1 MFSLLTETDM
11 EEPATPDRPIKI
23 YTSRAIL
30 VSTFLAGPMAGGYML
45 AENFKAFGER
55 RRATWSL
62 IISILGTA
70 LLMTVANLIP
80 FIDKVPPIAFSAAAL
95 VVIHQMIN
103 YYLAKRMEA
112 HFYAGGKKTG
122 IGKIILVCVIALIL
136 TVSLAIVGV
145 FYFTPSSFTSS
156 PNVVTKNYGTLKHEI
171 AYDPGNITVEEVN
184 LIAGALT
191 KGTYFDREIKKT
203 VDVTKE
209 DGRYEL
215 FLYCAD
221 SVRNNS
227 EVFEIF
233 ADLRNDVQ
241 KSFPDNKIVINLVV
255 DTQDNVVKRLE

>member
-1 MFSLLTETDM
+1 M
-11 EEPATPDRPIKI
+11 EDAATLDRPIPKEKI
-23 YTSRAIL
+23 FSRLAIL

-62 IISILGTA
+62 LISILSTV

-80 FIDKVPPIAFSAAAL
+80 FVEKIPPIAFSGAAF

-103 YYLAKRMEA
+103 YYLAERMDA
-112 HFYAGGKKTG
+112 HFQAGGERAG
-122 IGKIILVCVIALIL
+122 IGKIILVCVIAVIV
-136 TVSLAIVGV
+136 TVGLAFVGV
-145 FYFTPSSFTSS
+145 FYFTSS
-156 PNVVTKNYGTLKHEI
+156 PNGVIKNYGTLQHEI
-171 AYDPGNITVEEVN
+171 GYDPDNIAVEE
-184 LIAGALT
+184 IDRRAKALT
-191 KGTYFDREIKKT
+191 SATYFDSEVKKI

-209 DGRYEL
+209 EGKYEL

-221 SVRNNS
+221 SVRDNS
-227 EVFEIF
+227 EAFEIF
-233 ADLRNDVQ
+233 ADLRNNVQ